1 MKTIALLNIK
11 GGVGKTATV
20 TTIAHML
27 ASYFGKKVIIVDLD
41 PQGNTTAHFSNIDV
55 MERLERKLQGKIT
68 SIDNSIS
75 DLLMRE
81 DMEVHD
87 CVRHTIYKNLDII
100 PSDLQLG
107 EVQDRIKA
115 DVKTPAQFRLRRHIK
130 KLATEYD
137 FCIMDCSPSVSIANV
152 NGLAIADEVY
162 IPTTPDGYSLE
173 GVAYALDL
181 INNVKAYNDNLE
193 IAGCFFSRWENQA
206 VQDISY
212 QLLDEMVPG
221 LLLPF
226 RMYKSKLIGEGTYMN
241 QPLLLSDRNRQLSRL
256 TISYLHM
263 AEYIM
268 AEDKKKFLEDFDE
281 ERDTYLTVGQIENPE
296 KNISNVFLEEVK
308 NKGIQRPLSVRRTS
322 GKEYQVIDGIEYY
335 SAHKKLVELKEWD
348 KYRPIPVRIINK
360 GEEI

>member
-20 TTIAHML
+20 TTISHML
-27 ASYFGKKVIIVDLD
+27 ATHFKKRVIIIDLD

-55 MERLERKLQGKIT
+55 MERLERKLKGKIT

-81 DMEVHD
+81 DMDVHD
-87 CVRHTIYKNLDII
+87 CIRHTVYENLDII

-115 DVKTPAQFRLRRHIK
+115 DVKMPAQFRLKRHVK
-130 KLATEYD
+130 KLSGEYD
-137 FCIMDCSPSVSIANV
+137 FCIIDCSPSVSIANV

-226 RMYKSKLIGEGTYMN
+226 KMYKSKLIGEGTYMN
-241 QPLLLSDRNRQLSRL
+241 QPLLVSDRNRQLSRL

-263 AEYIM
+263 AEYMM
-268 AEDKKKFLEDFDE
+268 AEDKQKYLEDFDE
-281 ERDTYLTVGQIENPE
+281 DRDTYLTIGQIQDQE
-296 KNISNVFLEEVK
+296 KEISSVFLEEVK
-308 NKGIQRPLSVRRTS
+308 HNGIQRPITVEKKTD
-322 GKEYQVIDGIEYY
+322 KEYKVIDGLEYY
-335 SAHKKLVELKEWD
+335 AAHKKLVELKEWD
-348 KYRPIPVRIINK
+348 RYRPIPVRIVESETI
-360 GEEI
+360 